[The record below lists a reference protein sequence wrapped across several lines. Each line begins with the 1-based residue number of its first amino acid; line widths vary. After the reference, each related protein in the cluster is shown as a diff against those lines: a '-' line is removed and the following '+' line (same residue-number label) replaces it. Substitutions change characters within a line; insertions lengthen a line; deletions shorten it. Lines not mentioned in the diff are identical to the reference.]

1 MHNTVVI
8 IYFQYLRR
16 RIDVK
21 LTLDEQSVM
30 VMFEGVAVT
39 RQVPTMY
46 LKSKSNVIFVLSTY

>member
-8 IYFQYLRR
+8 IYFHYLRR